1 MSLIKI
7 LMVRGINMNYLFLH
21 SDKIQNLLGND
32 TFIVKYIFSTGLY
45 SLTHLVLD
53 NNLIKSMVSA
63 AFRHIPQL
71 EKLSLRHNLIEGNL
85 SYNVTSIIINA

>member
-1 MSLIKI
+1 MIH
-7 LMVRGINMNYLFLH
+7 YL
-21 SDKIQNLLGND
+21 SNI
-32 TFIVKYIFSTGLY
+32 IFCTGLY

-85 SYNVTSIIINA
+85 SYNLTSIIIHLYYIDTVWHLINHIFII